1 MNLIYFKLILNS
13 HKILLTSTKSV
24 QYNYFVKNVT
34 FKADEK
40 ILQKARIRAKEEN
53 TSLNEIFNNWL
64 EVFVKNKQNAK
75 DYDLLMKNLNYVSSG
90 QKFSRSELN
99 ER

>member
-1 MNLIYFKLILNS
+1 M
-13 HKILLTSTKSV
+13 
-24 QYNYFVKNVT
+24 KNVT

-90 QKFSRSELN
+90 RKFSRSELN